1 MNILVFGKDG
11 QVGRALQV
19 LSQVRLQTHTHE
31 AWHFVGRLEVD
42 LQNSQAILHC
52 LESVQ
57 PDIVINAAAYTAVD
71 KAQQEHESAL
81 AINATAPY
89 VMAQYCAQHGANFVH
104 YSTDYV
110 FDGSKEGWYLE
121 TDATNPLGVYGQS
134 KLSGEALIA
143 DAFSKHANGVGR
155 YGILRTSWVYGEGN
169 NFIRTMLKLARERST
184 LRVIDDQYGVPTS
197 ASFLAQI
204 GVQIALSN
212 ASDLASANPPSGV
225 PSGIY
230 HCVPSGQTTWYGLAS
245 RVITAAHALEM
256 PLMCPASAIEAIPAS
271 AYPLPAPRPQNSKM
285 DTGKLCKALG
295 IDELPQWQEAVDH
308 YVEQYLR
315 QFLQ

>member
-1 MNILVFGKDG
+1 
-11 QVGRALQV
+11 
-19 LSQVRLQTHTHE
+19 
-31 AWHFVGRLEVD
+31 
-42 LQNSQAILHC
+42 
-52 LESVQ
+52 
-57 PDIVINAAAYTAVD
+57 
-71 KAQQEHESAL
+71 
-81 AINATAPY
+81 
-89 VMAQYCAQHGANFVH
+89 MAQYCAQHGANFVH

-134 KLSGEALIA
+134 KLAGEALIA

-169 NFIRTMLKLARERST
+169 NFIRTMLKLARERT
-184 LRVIDDQYGVPTS
+184 ALRVIDDQYGVPTS

-230 HCVPSGQTTWYGLAS
+230 HCVPSGQTTWHGLAS
-245 RVITAAHALEM
+245 RVITSAHALGM

-295 IDELPQWQEAVDH
+295 MDELPQWQESVDH
-308 YVEQYLR
+308 YVEQYVK
-315 QFLQ
+315 QFLK

>member
-1 MNILVFGKDG
+1 MKILVFGKDG

-19 LSQVRLQTHTHE
+19 LSQVRSQTHTHE

-42 LQNSQAILHC
+42 LQNSQAILRC

-134 KLSGEALIA
+134 KLAGEELIA

-169 NFIRTMLKLARERST
+169 NFIRTMLKLARERT
-184 LRVIDDQYGVPTS
+184 ALRVIDDQYGVPTS

-212 ASDLASANPPSGV
+212 ASDLSSPNTPTGV

-230 HCVPSGQTTWYGLAS
+230 HCVPSGQTTWHGLAS
-245 RVITAAHALEM
+245 RVITLAHTLGM
-256 PLMCPASAIEAIPAS
+256 PLTCSASAIEAIPAS

-285 DTGKLCKALG
+285 DTGKLCKALD
-295 IDELPQWQEAVDH
+295 IDELPHWQESVDH
-308 YVEQYLR
+308 YVDQCVKQAVE
-315 QFLQ
+315 

>member
-1 MNILVFGKDG
+1 MKILVFGKDG

-19 LSQVRLQTHTHE
+19 LSQERLQTHTHE

-81 AINATAPY
+81 AINATAPQM
-89 VMAQYCAQHGANFVH
+89 MAQYCAQHGANFVH

-169 NFIRTMLKLARERST
+169 NFIRTMLRLASERST

-212 ASDLASANPPSGV
+212 ASVLSSPNTPTGV

-230 HCVPSGQTTWYGLAS
+230 HCVPSGQTTWHGLAS

-256 PLMCPASAIEAIPAS
+256 PLTCPASAIEAIPAS

-308 YVEQYLR
+308 YVEQYVR
-315 QFLQ
+315 QFLK

>member
-1 MNILVFGKDG
+1 MKILVFGKDG

-19 LSQVRLQTHTHE
+19 LAQARSQINTHE

-42 LQNSQAILHC
+42 LSDSHAILHC

-81 AINATAPY
+81 AINATAPQ

-121 TDATNPLGVYGQS
+121 TDVTNPLGVYGQS
-134 KLSGEALIA
+134 KLAGEALIA
-143 DAFSKHANGVGR
+143 DAFSKRANGVGR
-155 YGILRTSWVYGEGN
+155 YGILRTSWVYGDGN
-169 NFIRTMLKLARERST
+169 NFIRTMLRLASERST

-204 GVQIALSN
+204 SLQIALSN
-212 ASDLASANPPSGV
+212 APTGV

-230 HCVPSGQTTWYGLAS
+230 HCVPSGQTTWHKLAS
-245 RVITAAHALEM
+245 RVITSAHALGM
-256 PLMCPASAIEAIPAS
+256 PLICPASAIEAIPTS

-285 DTGKLCKALG
+285 DTGKLCKALD
-295 IDELPQWQEAVDH
+295 IDELPHWQESVDR
-308 YVEQYLR
+308 YVEQYVK
-315 QFLQ
+315 QFLK

>member
-1 MNILVFGKDG
+1 MNILIFGKDG
-11 QVGRALQV
+11 QLGKAFNAVFAQKTEQRYQIHYVGRA
-19 LSQVRLQTHTHE
+19 E
-31 AWHFVGRLEVD
+31 CD
-42 LQNSQAILHC
+42 LANADAISAL
-52 LESVQ
+52 VNQ
-57 PDIVINAAAYTAVD
+57 IKPDLIINAAAYTAVD

-110 FDGSKEGWYLE
+110 FDGSKEGWYVE

-169 NFIRTMLKLARERST
+169 NFIRTMLRLASERST

-245 RVITAAHALEM
+245 RVITAAHALGM

-295 IDELPQWQEAVDH
+295 IDELPHWQESVDH
-308 YVEQYLR
+308 YVEQYVK
-315 QFLQ
+315 QSLQ

>member
-1 MNILVFGKDG
+1 MKILVFGKDG
-11 QVGRALQV
+11 QVGKALQV
-19 LSQVRLQTHTHE
+19 LAQARLQIHPHE
-31 AWHFVGRLEVD
+31 AWHFVGRSEVD
-42 LQNSQAILHC
+42 LSDSHAILHC

-81 AINATAPY
+81 AINATAPH
-89 VMAQYCAQHGANFVH
+89 VMAQYCAQHGINFVH

-134 KLSGEALIA
+134 KLAGEALIA
-143 DAFSKHANGVGR
+143 DAFAKHANGVGR
-155 YGILRTSWVYGEGN
+155 YGILRTSWVYGKGN
-169 NFIRTMLKLARERST
+169 NFIRTMLRLARERST

-212 ASDLASANPPSGV
+212 APDLSSPNTLSGV

-230 HCVPSGQTTWYGLAS
+230 HCVPSGQTTWHGLAS
-245 RVITAAHALEM
+245 RIITLANALGM

-295 IDELPQWQEAVDH
+295 LDEFPHWQESVDR
-308 YVEQYLR
+308 YVEQYVK
-315 QFLQ
+315 QFLK

>member
-1 MNILVFGKDG
+1 MKILVFGKDG

-19 LSQVRLQTHTHE
+19 LSQVRSQTHTHE
-31 AWHFVGRLEVD
+31 AWLFVGRSVVGLSD
-42 LQNSQAILHC
+42 SHAILRC

-71 KAQQEHESAL
+71 KAQQDHESAL
-81 AINATAPY
+81 AINATAPH

-134 KLSGEALIA
+134 KLAGEALIA

-155 YGILRTSWVYGEGN
+155 YGILRTSWVYGDGN
-169 NFIRTMLKLARERST
+169 NFIRTMLRLASERST

-197 ASFLAQI
+197 ASFLAQF
-204 GVQIALSN
+204 GV
-212 ASDLASANPPSGV
+212 
-225 PSGIY
+225 
-230 HCVPSGQTTWYGLAS
+230 
-245 RVITAAHALEM
+245 
-256 PLMCPASAIEAIPAS
+256 
-271 AYPLPAPRPQNSKM
+271 
-285 DTGKLCKALG
+285 
-295 IDELPQWQEAVDH
+295 
-308 YVEQYLR
+308 
-315 QFLQ
+315 

>member
-11 QVGRALQV
+11 QVGKALQV
-19 LSQVRLQTHTHE
+19 LSQARSQIHTHE
-31 AWHFVGRLEVD
+31 AWHFVGRSEVD
-42 LQNSQAILHC
+42 LSDSHVILHC

-89 VMAQYCAQHGANFVH
+89 VMAKYCAQHGANFVH

-134 KLSGEALIA
+134 KLAGEALIA
-143 DAFSKHANGVGR
+143 DAFAKHANGVGR

-169 NFIRTMLKLARERST
+169 NFIRTMLKLASERST

-212 ASDLASANPPSGV
+212 APDLSSPNTPSGV

-230 HCVPSGQTTWYGLAS
+230 HCVPSGQTTWHGLAS
-245 RVITAAHALEM
+245 RVITSAHALGM

-295 IDELPQWQEAVDH
+295 IDGLPQWQEPVDH
-308 YVEQYLR
+308 YVEQYVR
-315 QFLQ
+315 QSLK

>member
-1 MNILVFGKDG
+1 MKILVFGKDG

-19 LSQVRLQTHTHE
+19 LSQARSQIHPHE
-31 AWHFVGRLEVD
+31 AWHFVGRSEVD
-42 LQNSQAILHC
+42 LSDSQAILRC

-134 KLSGEALIA
+134 KLAGEALIA

-169 NFIRTMLKLARERST
+169 NFIRTMLRLASERST

-230 HCVPSGQTTWYGLAS
+230 HCVPSGQTTWHELAS
-245 RVITAAHALEM
+245 RVITSAHALGM

-285 DTGKLCKALG
+285 DTGKLCKALC
-295 IDELPQWQEAVDH
+295 IDGLPHWQEAVDH
-308 YVEQYLR
+308 YVEQYVR